1 MQSKVQLSIILAV
14 YNKQHSLKPVL
25 NTLTH
30 TIEQSLKITDYEIII
45 IDDASTDNTRAL
57 LKELEPNPRLHILYN
72 ADNAGQLK
80 ALETGLKAA
89 TGKYTVLSSCD
100 LQNPLEKLPLLYNAL
115 ENGYDCAIAYRVLRN
130 ERGINNYL
138 AKFFWL
144 IISFVF
150 PKIPKGGF
158 DFAAISS
165 DVKSNLLK
173 KDFSEIFLQIE
184 MIQLSPKVFYL
195 PVERKEDLLDNSTWS
210 FQKRAIYA
218 AKVIKY
224 LYKR

>member
-1 MQSKVQLSIILAV
+1 MQRKVQLSIILAV
-14 YNKQHSLKPVL
+14 YNKQHSLKPVVS
-25 NTLTH
+25 TLTT
-30 TIEQSLKITDYEIII
+30 TIEQALKITDYEIII
-45 IDDASTDNTRAL
+45 IDDASTDNTPGI
-57 LKELEPNPRLHILYN
+57 LKELECTPGMHVIYN
-72 ADNAGQLK
+72 THNAGQLK
-80 ALETGLKAA
+80 SLETGLKAA
-89 TGKYTVLSSCD
+89 TGRYTVLSSCD

-115 ENGYDCAIAYRVLRN
+115 ETGYDCAIAYRVLRN
-130 ERGINNYL
+130 EKGINNYL

-144 IISFVF
+144 IISIVF

-158 DFAAISS
+158 DFAAISP
-165 DVKSNLLK
+165 DVKNNLLK

-184 MIQLSPKVFYL
+184 MIQLARKVFYL